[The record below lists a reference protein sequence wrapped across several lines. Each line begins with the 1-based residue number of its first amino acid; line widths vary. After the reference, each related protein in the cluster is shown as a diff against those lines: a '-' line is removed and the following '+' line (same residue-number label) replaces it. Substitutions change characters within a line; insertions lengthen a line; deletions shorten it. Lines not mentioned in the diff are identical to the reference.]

1 MPPNPE
7 HFSGHEQRLWG
18 ERTPSME
25 RAGDMWVSGLGYQGL
40 GLDWTGYWA
49 LAATQSQTQGN
60 SSPSW
65 AFQGPCTGWP
75 HESGPLSCPIPY
87 PFTHSC
93 FVCLSYILFCILTW
107 ENDPCPGVSV
117 IREQHG
123 VMAMSQN
130 IGEYLSNSCSSGDT
144 ETQRAEKL
152 NLLERK
158 LSIRK
163 DCFNHC
169 CLPVPTPGLRT

>member
-1 MPPNPE
+1 MPPNPG

-130 IGEYLSNSCSSGDT
+130 IGEYLSNSIAPL
-144 ETQRAEKL
+144 ETLKPREP
-152 NLLERK
+152 R
-158 LSIRK
+158 S
-163 DCFNHC
+163 
-169 CLPVPTPGLRT
+169 